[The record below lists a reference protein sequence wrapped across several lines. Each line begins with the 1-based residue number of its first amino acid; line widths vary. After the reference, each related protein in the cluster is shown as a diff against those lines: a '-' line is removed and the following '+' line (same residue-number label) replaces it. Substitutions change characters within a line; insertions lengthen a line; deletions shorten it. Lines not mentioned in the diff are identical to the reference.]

1 MKPAPKVLR
10 RGEWGW
16 PTKPVHLEVL
26 SEVVPETDRPPLL
39 FLHGLGHGAWCFAQN
54 WQAAAAERGYSSYA
68 MSLRGH
74 GGSGGQTRL
83 GRTTL
88 RDYVHDVLQVIS
100 SLDQPP
106 VLVAHSLGTLV
117 AQRVLQRYPARAGVL
132 LTPIPA
138 GGIPSTMVSG
148 LRSKPVDFTRAVLG
162 GTLRLNAADL
172 FADLPEATA
181 REYVSRIGRESP
193 WAQYAMLVPEALR
206 PIESPV
212 MVVGAEKD
220 TLVAAADVRRCAR
233 ALGVEPVWVPG
244 GHDVMLDGSWRTVL
258 STVLDWVDTTC
269 PPGPPLPGARQMQ
282 PLEVTFT

>member
-1 MKPAPKVLR
+1 MNKSPKVLR
-10 RGEWGW
+10 RREWGW
-16 PTKPVHLEVL
+16 PSKPVHLEVL
-26 SEVVPETDRPPLL
+26 AHEVPGSERPPLL
-39 FLHGLGHGAWCFAQN
+39 FLHGLGHGAWCYVEH
-54 WQAAAAERGYSSYA
+54 WQGAAAQRGYSSYA

-88 RDYVHDVLQVIS
+88 RDYVHDVLQVIA

-148 LRSKPVDFTRAVLG
+148 MRTKPVDFTRAVLG
-162 GTLRLNAADL
+162 GTLRLRPQDL
-172 FADLPEATA
+172 FADLPPEQA

-193 WAQYAMLVPEALR
+193 WAQYSMLIPESLR
-206 PIESPV
+206 AIQSPV
-212 MVVGAEKD
+212 LVVGARRD
-220 TLVAAADVRRCAR
+220 SLVAAGDVRRCAS

-244 GHDVMLDGSWRTVL
+244 GHDVMLDGQWQL
-258 STVLDWVDTTC
+258 ALNAVLDWVDRTC
-269 PPGPPLPGARQMQ
+269 PPGPALPGAREVA
-282 PLEVTFT
+282 PLEVTFG